1 MLVTWMGGMQ
11 VGGRKV
17 QEGGVVYTQ
26 IDDSLHCTAE
36 TNTILQSNY
45 TSIKMLKRKERVPCE
60 SNFVRKFPAQAEL
73 DLIRRLVF
81 LAREVVSLNS
91 QLSHSA
97 ISQKTE

>member
-1 MLVTWMGGMQ
+1 M
-11 VGGRKV
+11 
-17 QEGGVVYTQ
+17 YTQ

-60 SNFVRKFPAQAEL
+60 SNFVQKFPAQAEL